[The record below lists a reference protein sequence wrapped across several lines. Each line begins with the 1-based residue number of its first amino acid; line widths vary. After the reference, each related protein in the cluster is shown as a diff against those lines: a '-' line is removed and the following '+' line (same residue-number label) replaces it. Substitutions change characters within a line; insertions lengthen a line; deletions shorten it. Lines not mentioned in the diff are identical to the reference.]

1 MIHLKYECKVN
12 FVKLLLISICRC
24 LKLIFE
30 NAISGFNAGC
40 RLVVYRAGSTTFKES
55 ADRNR
60 RTYQNPRI
68 HAWNRTPAIKRVSY
82 LSLPSTTYRRN
93 QVYAFHFYLMTLII

>member
-12 FVKLLLISICRC
+12 FVKLPLISIYWC

-30 NAISGFNAGC
+30 NAISCRNAGC
-40 RLVVYRAGSTTFKES
+40 RLVVYREGSTTFKES

-60 RTYQNPRI
+60 RTYQAISPL
-68 HAWNRTPAIKRVSY
+68 PAPP
-82 LSLPSTTYRRN
+82 SLTI
-93 QVYAFHFYLMTLII
+93 QGGDKEEV

>member
-12 FVKLLLISICRC
+12 FVKLPLISIYRC

-30 NAISGFNAGC
+30 NAISGRNAGC
-40 RLVVYRAGSTTFKES
+40 RSVVYRAGSTTFKES

-60 RTYQNPRI
+60 RTYQ
-68 HAWNRTPAIKRVSY
+68 ATS
-82 LSLPSTTYRRN
+82 SLPAHPALTH
-93 QVYAFHFYLMTLII
+93 QGGDKEEMGC